1 MTAKKVNGLM
11 LFEKIVTAFAITCCT
26 VVSDAILVQEP
37 LNLVETQ
44 IYGVQAPA
52 VITTTTTT
60 TVSAW
65 KVPLR
70 KVVEEKPKLKEE
82 PALNSYGKWL
92 EAQGKLEECPINK
105 PCQIDPET
113 YIDQLPTLEE
123 LVNWFFPKWSDRQ
136 LFLRIAFCESSA
148 KPTDKYSTA
157 VNKSSGASGWFQH
170 LPKFWIERTERSEMF
185 DGFHILDPVANVG
198 MAAWIYF
205 NLDGGSSHWY
215 PSRSCW
221 EEKE

>member
-1 MTAKKVNGLM
+1 M
-11 LFEKIVTAFAITCCT
+11 FEKVVIAFAITCCT
-26 VVSDAILVQEP
+26 VVSDAVIAQEP

-44 IYGVQAPA
+44 IYGTQAST
-52 VITTTTTT
+52 VITTTT

-70 KVVEEKPKLKEE
+70 KVVEEKPKLEEE
-82 PALNSYGKWL
+82 PELNGYGKWL

-105 PCQIDPET
+105 PCQIDPEI
-113 YIDQLPTLEE
+113 YIEQLPTLEE

-170 LPKFWIERTERSEMF
+170 LPKFWIERTQRSEMF

>member
-26 VVSDAILVQEP
+26 VVSDAILIQEP

-44 IYGVQAPA
+44 IYGTQASVAPT
-52 VITTTTTT
+52 TTTTTT
-60 TVSAW
+60 TVSVW
-65 KVPLR
+65 KVPVR
-70 KVVEEKPKLKEE
+70 KVIEEE
-82 PALNSYGKWL
+82 PTLNSYGKWL
-92 EAQGKLEECPINK
+92 EAQGKLKECPINK
-105 PCQIDPET
+105 PCQIDPEI
-113 YIDQLPTLEE
+113 YIEQLPTLEE

-148 KPTDKYSTA
+148 KRTDKYSTA

-170 LPKFWIERTERSEMF
+170 LPKFWIERTERSGMF

-221 EEKE
+221 EE

>member
-1 MTAKKVNGLM
+1 M
-11 LFEKIVTAFAITCCT
+11 FEKIVTAFAITCCA
-26 VVSDAILVQEP
+26 VVSDAVLIQEP

-44 IYGVQAPA
+44 IYGVQAPT
-52 VITTTTTT
+52 VITATTTTT
-60 TVSAW
+60 TVPVW

-70 KVVEEKPKLKEE
+70 KVVEEE
-82 PALNSYGKWL
+82 PDLNSYGKWL

-105 PCQIDPET
+105 PCEIDPEI
-113 YIDQLPTLEE
+113 YIEQLPTLEE
-123 LVNWFFPKWSDRQ
+123 LVNWFFPRWSDRQ

-148 KPTDKYSTA
+148 KRTDKYSTA

-205 NLDGGSSHWY
+205 NLHGGSSHWY

-221 EEKE
+221 EE

>member
-1 MTAKKVNGLM
+1 M
-11 LFEKIVTAFAITCCT
+11 FEKVAIAFAITCCT
-26 VVSDAILVQEP
+26 VVSDAVLVQEP

-60 TVSAW
+60 TTVSAW

-70 KVVEEKPKLKEE
+70 KVVEEEPKFEE
-82 PALNSYGKWL
+82 KLELNSYGKWL

-105 PCQIDPET
+105 PCQIDPEI
-113 YIDQLPTLEE
+113 YIEQLPTLEE

-170 LPKFWIERTERSEMF
+170 LPKFWIERTERSGMF

-198 MAAWIYF
+198 MAAWVYF

>member
-1 MTAKKVNGLM
+1 M
-11 LFEKIVTAFAITCCT
+11 FEKVIIAFAITCCT
-26 VVSDAILVQEP
+26 VVSDAVIAQEP

-44 IYGVQAPA
+44 IYGTQAST

-70 KVVEEKPKLKEE
+70 KVVEEKPKLEEE
-82 PALNSYGKWL
+82 PELNGYGKWL

-105 PCQIDPET
+105 PCQIDPEI
-113 YIDQLPTLEE
+113 YIEQLPMLEE